1 MLPSD
6 ALQARVLIDLM
17 LEFEDSRFV
26 CVTTEK
32 SRDDALLSYLLQ
44 YTTNIG
50 HQAAAPRCII
60 LRENSLLEDLGSGL
74 AAISSSGVRLI
85 VVHCQENESTAI
97 ISLANKLSLKL
108 LRGDVYWIFT
118 DKAVTINANA
128 FPEVSFGVQIFQRTE
143 NTSMVSLYKRLLQ
156 DSLEL
161 FVLGLKSSLDWLT
174 RCYKLECFQGKI
186 FTTFKRQLYR

>member
-74 AAISSSGVRLI
+74 TAISSSGVRLI

-128 FPEVSFGVQIFQRTE
+128 FPEGSFGVQIFQRTE

-156 DSLEL
+156 DSVEL

-174 RCYKLECFQGKI
+174 RCNRLECLQGRL